1 MAEWISLVVL
11 EALSLVLAEVEAL
24 VGALSRGS
32 CAVEAVSALA
42 LVVVGVGKEET
53 VRVLVTK
60 GHLTLSHSAPEKCTK
75 KDDVIRR
82 CH

>member
-24 VGALSRGS
+24 VGALSGGS
-32 CAVEAVSALA
+32 CAVETVSALA
-42 LVVVGVGKEET
+42 LVVVGVGEEET
-53 VRVLVTK
+53 VGVLVTK
-60 GHLTLSHSAPEKCTK
+60 GHLTLGHSAPGKYPQR
-75 KDDVIRR
+75 IRR

>member
-1 MAEWISLVVL
+1 MAEWVSLVVL

-24 VGALSRGS
+24 VRALSRGS

-53 VRVLVTK
+53 VGVLVTK
-60 GHLTLSHSAPEKCTK
+60 GHLTLSHSAPEKSTK
-75 KDDVIRR
+75 EMSSDSAT
-82 CH
+82 

>member
-1 MAEWISLVVL
+1 MAEWVSLVVL

-24 VGALSRGS
+24 VGALSGGS

-53 VRVLVTK
+53 VGVLVTK
-60 GHLTLSHSAPEKCTK
+60 GHLALSHSAPEKIHKSSHGAT
-75 KDDVIRR
+75 
-82 CH
+82 